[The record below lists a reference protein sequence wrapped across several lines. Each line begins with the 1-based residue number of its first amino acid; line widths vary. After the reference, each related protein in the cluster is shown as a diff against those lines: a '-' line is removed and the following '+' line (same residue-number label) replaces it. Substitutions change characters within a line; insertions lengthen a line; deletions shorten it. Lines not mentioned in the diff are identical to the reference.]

1 MMSHTIIDT
10 FGKNAKTAA
19 RILSTAS
26 TAQKNQ
32 ALRAIAQ
39 DLLAHEAAILAA
51 NQQDLTHAKA
61 KGLDSAMLDRLEL
74 TPARIALMA
83 DGIRQIAALPD
94 PVGEIT
100 GLKTTEKGLQ
110 VGRMRAPL
118 GTIGIIYESRPNVT
132 ADAAA
137 LCLKS
142 GNTVILRGGSEA
154 IHSNQAIMQS
164 VQTGLQQAGL
174 PETAI
179 QLIPDTDRAL
189 VTALLQ
195 AEDYIDVIIPRG
207 GRGLVK
213 LISEEARMPVI
224 KHLDGICHIYI
235 DKDADIAKALRVAD
249 NGKTYRYGICGATE
263 TLLIHQ
269 AIATDFLPQ
278 IAAIYREK
286 GVEMRGDAEVCTLIA
301 DAKPASESDWATE
314 YHAAIISIKIVPDY
328 DRATAHIAQY
338 SSKHTD
344 AIVTENL
351 STAQRFLREVDS
363 ASVMVN
369 TPTCF
374 ADGYE
379 YGLGAEI
386 GISTDKIHW
395 RGPVGLEGLTSQ
407 KFIIISDG
415 VTR

>member
-1 MMSHTIIDT
+1 MTDLIT
-10 FGKNAKTAA
+10 QLGKNAKTA
-19 RILSTAS
+19 S
-26 TAQKNQ
+26 K
-32 ALRAIAQ
+32 
-39 DLLAHEAAILAA
+39 ILATATTKQKDHALHSIADNILAEQQTILTA
-51 NQQDLTHAKA
+51 NAHDIDSGRAKH
-61 KGLDSAMLDRLEL
+61 LDAALLDRLAL
-74 TPARIALMA
+74 TPARLTQMV

-100 GLKTTEKGLQ
+100 GMKTNEKGLQ
-110 VGRMRAPL
+110 IGRMRAPL

-142 GNTVILRGGSEA
+142 GNAAILRGGSEA
-154 IHSNQAIMQS
+154 IHSNRAIM
-164 VQTGLQQAGL
+164 TAIHHGLQTAGL

-179 QLIPDTDRAL
+179 QLIPDTDRSH

-195 AEDYIDVIIPRG
+195 ADNYIDVVIPRG
-207 GRGLVK
+207 GKGLVQ
-213 LISEEARMPVI
+213 LISEQARMPVI
-224 KHLDGICHIYI
+224 KHLNGICHLYI
-235 DKDADIAKALRVAD
+235 DKDANIEKAIRIAD

-263 TLLIHQ
+263 TLLVHQ
-269 AIATDFLPQ
+269 AIAATFLPQ
-278 IAAIYREK
+278 IAAIYQEK
-286 GVEMRGDAEVCTLIA
+286 GVEMRGCEQTCAHLPHINH
-301 DAKPASESDWATE
+301 ATE
-314 YHAAIISIKIVPDY
+314 TDWTTEYLAPIISIKVVADY
-328 DRATAHIAQY
+328 ATAVDHINQY
-338 SSKHTD
+338 SSQHTD
-344 AIVTENL
+344 SIATENL
-351 STAQRFLREVDS
+351 TTAQRFLREIDS

-395 RGPVGLEGLTSQ
+395 RGPVGLEGLTSC